1 MDDNS
6 KFLLSIILGPLVT
19 IASLFIADILLK
31 KNEARKYQLSTLES
45 AYEDFYLPLIKLL
58 MSANRNNITYYY
70 LVAVWYGAPQPIRK
84 SNDQLDKLLHQNLK
98 YLPPEVIILVSKYTS
113 ATAGARMYFGPD
125 SYRENYLESLITAS
139 DLFDSIVKIS
149 LKEASLIANKLGYP
163 NIAKPI
169 LASFLDIPET
179 KYNYP
184 RYLPEI
190 YRIAPPKQFEG
201 PEPPS
206 Y

>member
-6 KFLLSIILGPLVT
+6 KFLLSIVLGPLVT
-19 IASLFIADILLK
+19 IVSLFIADVLMK
-31 KNEARKYQLSTLES
+31 KNEARKYRLSTLES

-58 MSANRNNITYYY
+58 MSANKSSVTYYY
-70 LVAVWYGAPQPIRK
+70 LVAVWYGAPKLFRRDSDP
-84 SNDQLDKLLHQNLK
+84 LDKLLHKNLK
-98 YLPPEVIILVSKYTS
+98 YLPPEVIQLVSEYTS
-113 ATAGARMYFGPD
+113 STAGARLYFGPD
-125 SYRENYLESLITAS
+125 GYRESYLGSLKNAS
-139 DLFDSIVKIS
+139 DLFDKIVNIS

-169 LASFLDIPET
+169 LESFENVPET

-190 YRIAPPKQFEG
+190 YHTEPPKQFVG